1 MKICIIGQGAGALF
15 LSLLL
20 KSKNESIDITII
32 DQNINPFRKLYAT
45 GNGRCNLAN
54 KTIVRGSYNSEPAY
68 KLTREYDYINMI
80 KFLKSQ
86 GIATRFLDNLI
97 YPYSLSAK
105 AFTDYCV
112 SLLKQYKVKFINKE
126 KVIDYLSNDKSI
138 LVKSKGKEYIFDKVV
153 IATGAKS
160 HKVFGSDGCFFDV
173 LKKHNYKIKQVK
185 PGLVPLKIKEN
196 VKQIENE
203 RLKVGLSLVIDG
215 DVAYKELG
223 EVLFKKDGISGIC
236 VFNASSIIARDP
248 GFKNATLKLDLFPD
262 IPNATLLKQFIGD
275 NKISKDNFLNG
286 YFTQN
291 MAEYIR
297 KSSGCKNLKA
307 FDSFDLKRIVK
318 CVKEMS
324 FTYATPYSFDDSQV
338 SVGGVE
344 LNSIDDNFM
353 SKNEKNVFFIGEV
366 LNLDGLC
373 GGYNLMLCYAE
384 AHKISD
390 YLLSLKD

>member
-1 MKICIIGQGAGALF
+1 MKIGIIGQGAGALF

-20 KSKNESIDITII
+20 KSKNESLDITII

-54 KTIVRGSYNSEPAY
+54 KVISRNSYNSEPAF
-68 KLTREYDYINMI
+68 KLTREYNYIDMI
-80 KFLKSQ
+80 KFLKSL
-86 GIATRFLDNLI
+86 GIYTRLLDDLV

-126 KVIDYLSNDKSI
+126 KVLDYLNKDKSI
-138 LVKSKGKEYIFDKVV
+138 SVNTKGKEYIFDKV
-153 IATGAKS
+153 IFATGAKS
-160 HKVFGSDGCFFDV
+160 HKVFGSDGSFLDV
-173 LKKHNYKIKQVK
+173 LKKHNYKIKSLK
-185 PGLVPLKIKEN
+185 PGLVPLKVKEN
-196 VKQIENE
+196 VKQVENE
-203 RLKVGLSLVIDG
+203 RLKVGLTLIIDS
-215 DVAYKELG
+215 DVAYKEQG
-223 EVLFKKDGISGIC
+223 EVLFKKDGLSGIC

-248 GFKNATLKLDLFPD
+248 GFKEATIKLDLFPE
-262 IPNATLLKQFIGD
+262 IPNETLLKQFTKD
-275 NKISKDNFLNG
+275 NKVSRDNFLNG

-297 KSSGCKNLKA
+297 KLSGCKNLKA
-307 FDSFDLKRIVK
+307 FDSYDLKRIVK

-324 FTYATPYSFDDSQV
+324 FIYASPYSFDDSQV
-338 SVGGVE
+338 SVGGIE

-353 SKNEKNVFFIGEV
+353 SKKEKNVFFIGEV

-384 AHKISD
+384 ARKISE
-390 YLLSLKD
+390 YLLTLKD